1 MRKFCLLVILLL
13 LSALTC
19 LAQFTTVTATV
30 HDPNNVTYAGGTYSA
45 VFIPPYGW
53 PNIFPATA
61 GDGTTFNHYITGS
74 LDSNGHF
81 SVSLADTTQIS
92 PTRSQW
98 SITVCPNVGFNGCTF
113 YIGAISG
120 TSQDISTQLD
130 NNAPVITAQA
140 NFQKGI
146 GAGLNIPLPQAVK
159 GTIAVALNGNS
170 ATDCTVG
177 GGTAHVFCEFNGTTW
192 VQFGGSS
199 GTTFPLLAPN
209 GSLLAPSYSFANAPN
224 TGIFWDGFNL
234 QIKVGNGNGGI
245 VLNGINI
252 PDVGGN
258 RLQFGGPLQDTGFYR
273 EAATVLDLGTGGN
286 NDTSGT
292 MKLTSLVFANTG
304 AYWTNDYIVTTAGEA
319 TISAAN
325 AIKTWGIYLDKT
337 LTVGSFCWF
346 VSTADN
352 TANLY
357 DYGIYD
363 NAGNLKGHLG
373 ATAGT
378 TFSPNNGFQ
387 CHATSAGFTLVPG
400 RYYIAETS
408 NCAATCAQ
416 LGGPGAYAS
425 FNTNTTVVTTSTGGT
440 LPATMTP
447 AADVWTWT
455 TGEPMFVMHP

>member
-1 MRKFCLLVILLL
+1 MKRTLVMLLVLLWA
-13 LSALTC
+13 SFT
-19 LAQFTTVTATV
+19 LAQTTTVTATV
-30 HDPNNVTYAGGTYSA
+30 QDPNGQVFANGTYSITFVPGPTASSGYTQNGADFTRMFNGLLNGSGTMTQA
-45 VFIPPYGW
+45 VADNSTITPTGSKWAFTFC
-53 PNIFPATA
+53 PNTQSTC
-61 GDGTTFNHYITGS
+61 TTYITA
-74 LDSNGHF
+74 
-81 SVSLADTTQIS
+81 VSGGTQNIS
-92 PTRSQW
+92 SAVNA
-98 SITVCPNVGFNGCTF
+98 TVPAIKVSA
-113 YIGAISG
+113 IGAIIPFAYSDAEIVGPTPGSVYYNITSG
-120 TSQDISTQLD
+120 TARVWSPSTGWSTL
-130 NNAPVITAQA
+130 T
-140 NFQKGI
+140 
-146 GAGLNIPLPQAVK
+146 GAGV
-159 GTIAVALNGNS
+159 
-170 ATDCTVG
+170 
-177 GGTAHVFCEFNGTTW
+177 
-192 VQFGGSS
+192 
-199 GTTFPLLAPN
+199 TFPLLAPN

-245 VLNGINI
+245 VLNGISI

-273 EAATVLDLGTGGN
+273 EAATVLDLGTGSN

-378 TFSPNNGFQ
+378 TFSPSNGFT